1 MVGHVAKHRRSNRAF
16 HSAAS
21 GSNLKAFQGQYPEG
35 GTEPVQAI
43 PLVPSF
49 IRAVSVSFADFLAD
63 ERENPM
69 MVRFS
74 IFRTGIILESET
86 ASAVDCCVRA
96 KLLARN
102 LKIGVF
108 LQLPEF

>member
-1 MVGHVAKHRRSNRAF
+1 MVKSERHLIELSI
-16 HSAAS
+16 
-21 GSNLKAFQGQYPEG
+21 NL
-35 GTEPVQAI
+35 

-49 IRAVSVSFADFLAD
+49 IGAVSVSFADVLAD